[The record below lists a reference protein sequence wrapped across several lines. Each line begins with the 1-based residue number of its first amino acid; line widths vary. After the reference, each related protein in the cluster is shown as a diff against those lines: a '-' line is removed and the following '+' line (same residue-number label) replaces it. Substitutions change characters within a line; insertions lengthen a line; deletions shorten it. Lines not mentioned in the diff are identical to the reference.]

1 MIFKSGVKDG
11 FVEQDSTLFRTP
23 LPYALLRNLEISVYP
38 RRPYMLSIQ
47 SSFHAVYPRW
57 RLNEF
62 AYTTALVAYVRQ
74 SDHPLAWIPHLKKT
88 RDGRTD
94 RGSSFS
100 PPFPDQKMRQTSK
113 NKAVYMTLVAWNVSE
128 AGIQIDYHGPRQGDA
143 EGRDTQRWNDCFI
156 FVLIP
161 SDLYLFF
168 LFKMGS
174 QLLAFLKTSFH
185 LKINFLKL
193 LTSTALNTEVTTVR
207 DHKPRREKVSQS
219 VSFWVHLLNK
229 DLRDFRIASVIYSWI
244 PLYRTCQYWK
254 STYNGSYT

>member
-1 MIFKSGVKDG
+1 
-11 FVEQDSTLFRTP
+11 
-23 LPYALLRNLEISVYP
+23 
-38 RRPYMLSIQ
+38 MLSIQ
-47 SSFHAVYPRW
+47 SSVHAVYPCW
-57 RLNEF
+57 KVNKF
-62 AYTTALVAYVRQ
+62 VYTTASVAYVGQ

-94 RGSSFS
+94 WGS
-100 PPFPDQKMRQTSK
+100 PFFLLLSRIGRWDRLPK

-185 LKINFLKL
+185 LKINFFK
-193 LTSTALNTEVTTVR
+193 TF
-207 DHKPRREKVSQS
+207 D
-219 VSFWVHLLNK
+219 
-229 DLRDFRIASVIYSWI
+229 I
-244 PLYRTCQYWK
+244 YRTQYR
-254 STYNGSYT
+254 SNNC